1 MKKYLLFA
9 LTLLLLSSFSLK
21 ANQIK
26 DKCMSLKGPL
36 KQIKCFKTKYENAR
50 KNASKTG
57 IEGYKKLQ
65 KKF

>member
-9 LTLLLLSSFSLK
+9 LTLLLLSSFALK
-21 ANQIK
+21 ADQIK
-26 DKCMSLKGPL
+26 EKCISLKGPL